1 MNNWK
6 IFTTLTIFFV
16 LTHPFLKWIKLWP
29 MQKIKYKNDNFEKHM
44 KKTWI
49 VQKIVKNMRNLLWC
63 CRAPVASDRV
73 EETWPS
79 VANCRAWS
87 SWSDD
92 IQTLLTQKQIKNLP
106 DIHHEEDQITLTT
119 FPAVAFTYTSLSW
132 RRTNRLFSSSITPF
146 TCIKF
151 IDMERISR
159 GCKRK
164 ND

>member
-1 MNNWK
+1 MSFWDLPTATHLKQLLLCEQLKDLHNSNNLLRPHTPLPEMNQ
-6 IFTTLTIFFV
+6 IVTDA
-16 LTHPFLKWIKLWP
+16 
-29 MQKIKYKNDNFEKHM
+29 KIKYKNDNFEKHM

-49 VQKIVKNMRNLLWC
+49 VQKIVKNKRNLLWC

-106 DIHHEEDQITLTT
+106 DIHHEEDQITLTMS
-119 FPAVAFTYTSLSW
+119 PNS
-132 RRTNRLFSSSITPF
+132 
-146 TCIKF
+146 
-151 IDMERISR
+151 
-159 GCKRK
+159 
-164 ND
+164 

>member
-1 MNNWK
+1 MSFWDLPTATHLKQLLLCEQLKDLYNSNN
-6 IFTTLTIFFV
+6 L
-16 LTHPFLKWIKLWP
+16 LP
-29 MQKIKYKNDNFEKHM
+29 MQKIQYKNDNFEKHM

-106 DIHHEEDQITLTT
+106 DIHHEEDQITLTMS
-119 FPAVAFTYTSLSW
+119 PNS
-132 RRTNRLFSSSITPF
+132 
-146 TCIKF
+146 
-151 IDMERISR
+151 
-159 GCKRK
+159 
-164 ND
+164 